1 MLSVSGP
8 RAPKLTAN
16 FGGSTRKLYRWT
28 RPCFCFRHPK
38 VPADRRDPSLKLNVA
53 TQYLGHLGPISAR
66 YSVCRSPRFKADKPS
81 IRASIGRRSAC
92 LEPVGSVRRDPKLN
106 SRRPGRTLGQTRP
119 ARQGLVR
126 VPESNTKYGGKEGI
140 TGGDPAPVIGATIS
154 ESSGIP
160 KGKKLSRRVETGF
173 APLFT
178 GQVFFQLIGLHWRD
192 SREATEREVRYVRG
206 TVVAAASRR
215 RGEGRFHALPGSMTE
230 SKPAVAMRR

>member
-1 MLSVSGP
+1 MPRVLWPDPLAAVCRMLSVSGP

-53 TQYLGHLGPISAR
+53 TQYLGHLGRFQPVIR
-66 YSVCRSPRFKADKPS
+66 YAGHPVSRQTSPLSVP
-81 IRASIGRRSAC
+81 RSADGV
-92 LEPVGSVRRDPKLN
+92 LVWNPLGASGGTQKLN
-106 SRRPGRTLGQTRP
+106 SRRPARTLGQTRP

-126 VPESNTKYGGKEGI
+126 VPESNTKYGGKGGI

-160 KGKKLSRRVETGF
+160 KGKIFVPACGNRLR
-173 APLFT
+173 
-178 GQVFFQLIGLHWRD
+178 
-192 SREATEREVRYVRG
+192 
-206 TVVAAASRR
+206 
-215 RGEGRFHALPGSMTE
+215 
-230 SKPAVAMRR
+230 PAVHRAGIFSPHGIALERLT

>member
-53 TQYLGHLGPISAR
+53 TQYLGHLGRFQPVIR
-66 YSVCRSPRFKADKPS
+66 YAGHPVSRQTSPRSVP
-81 IRASIGRRSAC
+81 RSADGV
-92 LEPVGSVRRDPKLN
+92 LVWNPLGASGGTQKLN
-106 SRRPGRTLGQTRP
+106 SRRPARTLGQTRP

-192 SREATEREVRYVRG
+192 SREATEREVRHLRG